1 MAKQMMKTKENGG
14 KKLEMNRIKENRGGK
29 YQIRRNKDVSVAH
42 S

>member
-1 MAKQMMKTKENGG
+1 MAKQMMKTEEDGG

-29 YQIRRNKDVSVAH
+29 YPVRRNKDVSVAH